1 MSPNLS
7 AGRGI
12 RMSGEQVHQHISKQ
26 FEQELEDLRHRVLV
40 MGGMVESQVADA
52 VKALLEN
59 DVALAEEVIA
69 NDYKVNSMEVEID
82 EKCTEILARRQP
94 AARDL
99 RLVLAVIK
107 MIADL
112 ERIGDEARRIA
123 RQALDLSTRYP
134 RKNQLSELE
143 QLAQQARAM
152 LHDALDAF
160 ARMDV
165 DLALKVV
172 EEDKV
177 VDKEY
182 ESIVRQ
188 QVTYMMEDARCI
200 PTALD
205 IMWSARSLERIG
217 DRSCNICEYL
227 IYYVKGK
234 DVRHISLEQLE
245 QEVRQ

>member
-1 MSPNLS
+1 MP
-7 AGRGI
+7 
-12 RMSGEQVHQHISKQ
+12 EETVHHHISRQ
-26 FEQELEDLRHRVLV
+26 FEQELDDLRHRVLV
-40 MGGMVESQVADA
+40 MGGLVEEQVADG

-107 MIADL
+107 TINDL

-123 RQALDLSTRYP
+123 RQGLDLSTRYP
-134 RKNQLSELE
+134 KRNQLSELE
-143 QLAQQARAM
+143 QLANQVRSM

-160 ARMDV
+160 ARIDV
-165 DLALKVV
+165 ELAIKVV

-182 ESIVRQ
+182 ESIIRQ
-188 QVTYMMEDARCI
+188 QITYMMEDARCI
-200 PTALD
+200 PVALD

>member
-1 MSPNLS
+1 MSEE
-7 AGRGI
+7 I
-12 RMSGEQVHQHISKQ
+12 VHHHISKQ
-26 FEQELEDLRHRVLV
+26 YEHELEDIHHRVLV
-40 MGGMVESQVADA
+40 MGGLVEAQVADA

-59 DVALAEEVIA
+59 DVSLAEEVIA

-82 EKCTEILARRQP
+82 EKCTQILARRQP
-94 AARDL
+94 TARDL

-112 ERIGDEARRIA
+112 ERIGDEARRIS
-123 RQALDLSTRYP
+123 RQALDLTTRYP
-134 RKNQLSELE
+134 KKNQLSELE
-143 QLAQQARAM
+143 QLAAQVRLM

-165 DLALKVV
+165 DLALRVV
-172 EEDKV
+172 EGDKL
-177 VDKEY
+177 VDREY

-188 QVTYMMEDARCI
+188 QITYMMEDPRSI
-200 PTALD
+200 PIALD

-217 DRSCNICEYL
+217 DRSCNVCEYL
-227 IYYVKGK
+227 IFYVKGK

-245 QEVRQ
+245 RQVKE

>member
-1 MSPNLS
+1 M
-7 AGRGI
+7 A
-12 RMSGEQVHQHISKQ
+12 GEQVHQHISKQ
-26 FEQELEDLRHRVLV
+26 FEQELENLRHQVLA
-40 MGGMVESQVADA
+40 MGGLVESQLADA
-52 VKALLEN
+52 VKSLLEN

-112 ERIGDEARRIA
+112 ERIGDEARGIA
-123 RQALDLSTRYP
+123 RQSLDLSTRQP
-134 RKNQLSELE
+134 RRNQLSELE
-143 QLAQQARAM
+143 QLARQVRSM

-177 VDKEY
+177 VDQEY
-182 ESIVRQ
+182 ETIVRQ
-188 QVTYMMEDARCI
+188 QITYMMEDARNI
-200 PTALD
+200 PIALD

-217 DRSCNICEYL
+217 DRSCNMCEYL

-245 QEVRQ
+245 QEIQR

>member
-1 MSPNLS
+1 MVEE
-7 AGRGI
+7 I
-12 RMSGEQVHQHISKQ
+12 VHHHISKQ
-26 FEQELEDLRHRVLV
+26 FEQELEDIRHRVLV
-40 MGGMVESQVADA
+40 MGGLVEAQVADA
-52 VKALLEN
+52 IKSLLEN
-59 DVALAEEVIA
+59 NVTLAEEVIA
-69 NDYKVNSMEVEID
+69 NDYKVNSMEVEVD
-82 EKCTEILARRQP
+82 ERCTQILARRQP
-94 AARDL
+94 TARDL

-123 RQALDLSTRYP
+123 RVALDLSACYP
-134 RKNQLSELE
+134 KRNQLSEVE
-143 QLAQQARAM
+143 QLAFQVRSM
-152 LHDALDAF
+152 LHNALDAF

-165 DLALKVV
+165 EFALKIV
-172 EEDKV
+172 EQDRQ

-188 QVTYMMEDARCI
+188 QITYMMEDPRSI
-200 PTALD
+200 PIALD

-227 IYYVKGK
+227 IFYVKGK

-245 QEVRQ
+245 KQVKE

>member
-1 MSPNLS
+1 M
-7 AGRGI
+7 A
-12 RMSGEQVHQHISKQ
+12 GEQVHQHISKQ
-26 FEQELEDLRHRVLV
+26 FEQELESLRHRVLV

-52 VKALLEN
+52 VRSLLEN

-69 NDYKVNSMEVEID
+69 NDYKVNAMEVEID

-112 ERIGDEARRIA
+112 ERIGDEARGIA
-123 RQALDLSTRYP
+123 RQALDLGTRQP
-134 RKNQLSELE
+134 RKNQLGELE
-143 QLAQQARAM
+143 QLARQVRSM

-177 VDKEY
+177 VDQEY
-182 ESIVRQ
+182 ETIVRQ
-188 QVTYMMEDARCI
+188 QITYMMEDARNI
-200 PTALD
+200 PIALD

-245 QEVRQ
+245 QEVQR

>member
-1 MSPNLS
+1 MSEE
-7 AGRGI
+7 I
-12 RMSGEQVHQHISKQ
+12 VHHHISKQ
-26 FEQELEDLRHRVLV
+26 YEHELEDIHHRLLV
-40 MGGMVESQVADA
+40 MGGLVEAQVADA

-59 DVALAEEVIA
+59 DVSLAEEVIA

-82 EKCTEILARRQP
+82 EKCTQILARRQP
-94 AARDL
+94 TARDL

-123 RQALDLSTRYP
+123 RQALDLTMHYP
-134 RKNQLSELE
+134 KKNQLSELE
-143 QLAQQARAM
+143 QLAAQVRLM

-165 DLALKVV
+165 DLALRIV
-172 EEDKV
+172 EGDKL
-177 VDKEY
+177 VDREY

-188 QVTYMMEDARCI
+188 QITYMMEDPRSI
-200 PTALD
+200 PIALD

-227 IYYVKGK
+227 IFYVKGK

-245 QEVRQ
+245 RQVKE